1 VASPRSGS
9 GARRG
14 GSAAAP
20 NMTDEQLDQ
29 MMKLMK
35 GSDSVELKVTVPS
48 SDYQA
53 SRKGL
58 PIDPITA
65 EPRQVYFF
73 DTPDLDLNKAGI
85 VVRARRIQGGKG
97 DTVVKLRPITPDEL
111 SPELR
116 ANPAFKVE
124 VDAMPGGFVC
134 SGSFKGRTTAAAIK
148 DALAGKSPIRKLFSK
163 EQRKF
168 FAEHVPAEIDL
179 SKLVVLGPT
188 FVLKMNFAVP
198 EMDGRSMTAEMWL
211 YQDGSRIVELS
222 TKCLPKEAFQV
233 ATEARL
239 YLKKAG
245 LELAGDQQTK
255 TKAALEFFQKQL
267 ATGAESA

>member
-1 VASPRSGS
+1 MS
-9 GARRG
+9 
-14 GSAAAP
+14 
-20 NMTDEQLDQ
+20 DEQLDE

-35 GSDSVELKVTVPS
+35 ASDSVELKVTVPA

-58 PIDPITA
+58 PIDPIEA
-65 EPRQVYFF
+65 QPRQVYFF
-73 DTPDLDLNKAGI
+73 DTPDLQLNKAGI
-85 VVRARRIQGGKG
+85 VVRARRVQGGKG
-97 DTVVKLRPITPDEL
+97 DTVVKLRPITPEML
-111 SPELR
+111 SAEIR

-134 SGSFKGRTTAAAIK
+134 SGSFKGRTTATAIK
-148 DALAGKSPIRKLFSK
+148 AALDGKSPIRKLFSK

-168 FAEHVPAEIDL
+168 FKDHVPAEIDL
-179 SKLVVLGPT
+179 SKLLVLGPT
-188 FVLKMNFAVP
+188 FILKMSFAVP
-198 EMDGRSMTAEMWL
+198 ELDGRAMTAEMWL

-245 LELAGDQQTK
+245 LSLDGDQQTK
-255 TKAALEFFQKQL
+255 TRAALEFFQRQL
-267 ATGAESA
+267 TSGAETA